1 MYNELAHW
9 KYRSRLQTLKYAW
22 FIRQQTIL
30 FTLGYFALHFVSV
43 ICPIFPIFLVGNF
56 SCELNEV
63 KEYPANF
70 PPFDFTV
77 LCFMANEK
85 TSIVFVLW
93 TDSKNE
99 SGISSPGAL
108 LSRIQ
113 HFPQFWKKVFFM
125 HKVNT
130 RKVMASNYYLGS
142 IFTSWL
148 NNDQNF
154 TFGVIDHKLR

>member
-1 MYNELAHW
+1 MGCIWNSSKLCDRPNFACFSYGNWFRQPRIDLCATNYFVYPRLFCLA
-9 KYRSRLQTLKYAW
+9 L
-22 FIRQQTIL
+22 RQRYL
-30 FTLGYFALHFVSV
+30 SNL
-43 ICPIFPIFLVGNF
+43 PNFLVGNF

-63 KEYPANF
+63 KEYPVNF
-70 PPFDFTV
+70 PPFDLTV

-108 LSRIQ
+108 LSRFQ

-130 RKVMASNYYLGS
+130 RKVMASNY
-142 IFTSWL
+142 
-148 NNDQNF
+148 
-154 TFGVIDHKLR
+154 